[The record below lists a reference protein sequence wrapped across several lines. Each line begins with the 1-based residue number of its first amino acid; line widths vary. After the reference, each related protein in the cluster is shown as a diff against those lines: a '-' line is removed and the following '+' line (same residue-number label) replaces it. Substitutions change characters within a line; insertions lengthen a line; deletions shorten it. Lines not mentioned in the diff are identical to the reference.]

1 MNIDQQAIFDVL
13 RTIPDPEMPISI
25 VDLGLVEDVRV
36 IHSASLEGGGKGVS
50 EAHASSLRAQ
60 VQEHDSTH
68 PPTHSLKGR
77 GSDTASVEIDLL
89 PTFVGCPAL
98 DMIAGD
104 VRAKVSEIAGVC
116 EVTITWHFDPKWTV
130 DRITPAGRA
139 SLKEHGVT
147 VPAPGSSH
155 LDVPGH
161 GAPGQVKLTTSA
173 IPCPYCGSRSTYL
186 DSPFGPTRCRMI
198 YYCESC
204 KNSFEHMKRV

>member
-1 MNIDQQAIFDVL
+1 MPDRNAILDVL

-25 VDLGLVEDVRV
+25 VDLGLVEAVRV
-36 IHSASLEGGGKGVS
+36 LGDDLG
-50 EAHASSLRAQ
+50 
-60 VQEHDSTH
+60 
-68 PPTHSLKGR
+68 
-77 GSDTASVEIDLL
+77 VEIDLL

-104 VRAKVSEIAGVC
+104 VRAKLRDELELDSVKVN
-116 EVTITWHFDPKWTV
+116 WLFDPRWSV
-130 DRITPAGRA
+130 DRITEAGRA

-147 VPAPGSSH
+147 VPAPGTGSTH

-161 GAPGQVKLTTSA
+161 DAPQSVKLMTSA
-173 IPCPYCGSRSTYL
+173 IACPYCGSRSTYL

-204 KNSFEHMKRV
+204 RNSFEHMKKV